1 MERLGIILEKT
12 RLIQIKSA
20 IMISIEP
27 AILSE
32 LTKVIYVSN
41 NAHRCIRKEVGE

>member
-12 RLIQIKSA
+12 RLIQVKSA

-27 AILSE
+27 TILPE

-41 NAHRCIRKEVGE
+41 NAHRCIGKEVGE